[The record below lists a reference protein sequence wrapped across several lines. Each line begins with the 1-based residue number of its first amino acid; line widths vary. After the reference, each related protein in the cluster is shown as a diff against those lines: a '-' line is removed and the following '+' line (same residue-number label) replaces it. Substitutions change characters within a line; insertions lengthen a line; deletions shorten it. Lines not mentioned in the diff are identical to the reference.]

1 MKRILVVDGDTGVR
15 ARIAKHARMEGYDVT
30 EAGDGETAL
39 SLSRQQNAFDLMVLA
54 VNLPGMDGFTVLKA
68 VRTFST
74 IPVLILSSKN
84 TAEDRI
90 HGLELG
96 ADDYMTKPFSAR
108 ELLLRISAILKR
120 CSTLAS
126 EEAEVLRSGGLVL
139 DLTARRVEVDGRQ
152 INLTPR
158 EFDLLTVLMSHPDVA
173 FSRKRLLDIIWGG
186 ELSTDTRT
194 LDTHIQHI
202 RCAIVPYSDRIVIE
216 EKSMLGIK
224 KNKAYTL
231 DESKME
237 IRCIPDSV
245 KKEKK
250 RKESKK
256 NEEDI
261 EKRKL
266 PYYPNDSLLEDAFQ
280 EFLLMR
286 KKIKRPLA
294 TKQALTRMMNKIQR
308 LSGGDNELAVKIIN
322 QSTDHC
328 WQDVYELKKDSP
340 YPNKQDQGKTDWNT
354 V

>member
-68 VRTFST
+68 VRTFSA

-194 LDTHIQHI
+194 LDTPISSI
-202 RCAIVPYSDRIVIE
+202 SAVPSSRTATG
-216 EKSMLGIK
+216 SSPSAGWATGSRR
-224 KNKAYTL
+224 N
-231 DESKME
+231 
-237 IRCIPDSV
+237 
-245 KKEKK
+245 KKEAGP
-250 RKESKK
+250 SKGPASSSRDPSIHRAPPQK
-256 NEEDI
+256 
-261 EKRKL
+261 
-266 PYYPNDSLLEDAFQ
+266 PSPC
-280 EFLLMR
+280 
-286 KKIKRPLA
+286 
-294 TKQALTRMMNKIQR
+294 
-308 LSGGDNELAVKIIN
+308 GGKVRRRE
-322 QSTDHC
+322 
-328 WQDVYELKKDSP
+328 P
-340 YPNKQDQGKTDWNT
+340 
-354 V
+354 